1 VVVHLLSSIAVI
13 CGAYFLLTRGSLVPL
28 IVALAVVSALEA
40 AWLYFL
46 FRK

>member
-13 CGAYFLLTRGSLVPL
+13 WGAYFLLTRGSLVAL
-28 IVALAVVSALEA
+28 IAALVVVSALEG